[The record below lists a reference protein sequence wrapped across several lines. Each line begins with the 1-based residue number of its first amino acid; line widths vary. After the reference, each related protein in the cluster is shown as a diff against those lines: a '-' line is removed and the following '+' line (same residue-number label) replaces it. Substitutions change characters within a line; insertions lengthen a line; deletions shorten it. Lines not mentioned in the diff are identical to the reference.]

1 VFSNKK
7 VFITGGSSG
16 IGKQLAA
23 DFLRLGCQVGIVSN
37 DLLKLERA
45 RTELSAISSNISAF
59 PCDVGEPQQVKST
72 VQSYLREYGAPDI
85 LVNNAGY
92 AVYQTFEETNT
103 DEILRLLAVNL
114 MGVCVVT
121 REFLPSMI
129 QRGSGNLVFMASI
142 AGRVPMTPCGIYS
155 GAKHAV
161 VALATALRAEL
172 KRFNIR
178 VHLIC
183 PGRVE
188 TDFFLH
194 PTFVE
199 RGRRLEAQWTVSV
212 EGVSRATVAAV
223 RRRRFM
229 TYVPKSQGLFVWLA
243 NTFPFIFRPA
253 LDHIMEAR
261 VSDIYGN
268 RSRSSS

>member
-1 VFSNKK
+1 VFRDKK

-23 DFLRLGCQVGIVSN
+23 DFLRLGSQVGIASN

-45 RTELSAISSNISAF
+45 RAELSAISPNISAF

-72 VQSYLREYGAPDI
+72 VQSYVGEFGAPDI
-85 LVNNAGY
+85 VVNNAGY
-92 AVYQTFEETNT
+92 AVYQTFEETST

-114 MGVCVVT
+114 AGVCVVT

-129 QRGSGNLVFMASI
+129 QRGTGNLVFMASI
-142 AGRVPMTPCGIYS
+142 AGRIPITPCSIYG

-172 KRFNIR
+172 KRFNIG
-178 VHLIC
+178 VNLIC

-199 RGRRLEAQWTVSV
+199 RQRRPETQWTVSV
-212 EGVSRATVAAV
+212 EGVSQATIAAV
-223 RRRRFM
+223 RRHRFM
-229 TYVPKSQGLFVWLA
+229 TYVPKSQGVLVWLN

-261 VSDIYGN
+261 VNDIYSYRN
-268 RSRSSS
+268 RSSS